1 MRRGVSLLGR
11 GGGVV
16 TTTGERVLRDMAID
30 VLDEVLA
37 GEMLLH
43 LDTGDPQADWRYIE
57 MWRAR
62 RDLCI
67 TILGDQVS
75 GAGIDLHR
83 GCGQCEQVRRRA
95 LSPGGG
101 LS

>member
-1 MRRGVSLLGR
+1 M
-11 GGGVV
+11 

-30 VLDEVLA
+30 VLEDVLA

-43 LDTGDPQADWRYIE
+43 IDTGDPQADWRYIE

-67 TILGDQVS
+67 TVLGDQVY

-83 GCGQCEQVRRRA
+83 GCDQCEQVRRRA
-95 LSPGGG
+95 MAPSPGGG